1 MNLTEIFNFL
11 KSHKNVALATVE
23 EGYPKIR
30 VFQIMGQEENVLYFS
45 TSASKAVYRQL
56 LKNPFVELL
65 VWNENISVRMV
76 GTVNFNMDDHT
87 KKKIHTD
94 NSVLQRLYDDY
105 RKPVYFSLPISELDY
120 YNLTLTPP
128 VLEHFKF

>member
-76 GTVNFNMDDHT
+76 GTVNFNVDDRT

-94 NSVLQRLYDDY
+94 NPVLQRLYDDY

-120 YNLTLTPP
+120 YDLTSTPP
-128 VLEHFKF
+128 VLEHFKI

>member
-56 LKNPFVELL
+56 LK
-65 VWNENISVRMV
+65 I
-76 GTVNFNMDDHT
+76 
-87 KKKIHTD
+87 
-94 NSVLQRLYDDY
+94 RL
-105 RKPVYFSLPISELDY
+105 
-120 YNLTLTPP
+120 
-128 VLEHFKF
+128 